1 MGCSMDES
9 DGGSLPNEPDHGP
22 AQVISQGALGSVALC
37 ECGHLHLT
45 LQYLTLRFER
55 PAFRE
60 LAALLMSAQRRL
72 DTDLHPQ
79 NALASAGLDVGP
91 DKLEH

>member
-1 MGCSMDES
+1 MNESEGCGLDNQ
-9 DGGSLPNEPDHGP
+9 PVHGP
-22 AQVISQGALGSVALC
+22 AQVISQGPLGSVALC

-45 LQYLTLRFER
+45 LQYLTLRFEQ

-60 LAALLMSAQRRL
+60 LAALLMLAQRRL

-79 NALASAGLDVGP
+79 NTSASDGHDFGSNKPV
-91 DKLEH
+91 H